1 MSDKRSTAG
10 KIATTRVA
18 EIARRVLPAICD
30 VSVTNV
36 CNATCDFCAY
46 AHDKGVVRDR
56 RWIDRARLAEA
67 LPILHRRGV
76 RYVNFQG
83 GEPLLHPAIDV
94 LVADVRANDMRPA
107 LITNGWLLPEKI
119 ERLASAGLATLLVSL
134 DSHSMAAHEHNRGLR
149 GVGERIRKGVAA
161 ARRQGIT
168 TISVVTV
175 NHLVNYEQLPA
186 LLNDLGFDA
195 VSFSYP
201 RKEPFGSSSLVYGSD
216 SKLVDFTSDQLLAA
230 LDAIKSLKSKFPVMN
245 PTAALDDIKR
255 YVRGEEQLIAC
266 VGGYKYFYL
275 DWNLQIWRCEAWHE
289 PLGSV
294 FDLDRIA
301 DRRDRCTACIQNCY
315 RDTSTL
321 MYAGV
326 AVADAVAEASHGRF
340 RKAASHLFRRSVAQS
355 MRSVVEEA
363 TIIRRLARG
372 GSSSGRAS
380 TNPAQALP
388 LAKADVG

>member
-321 MYAGV
+321 MHAGV

-380 TNPAQALP
+380 TNPTQALP
-388 LAKADVG
+388 LATADVD

>member
-1 MSDKRSTAG
+1 M
-10 KIATTRVA
+10 
-18 EIARRVLPAICD
+18 ARRLVPAICD

-36 CNATCDFCAY
+36 CNATCDFCSF
-46 AHDKGVVRDR
+46 AHDKGIVRDR
-56 RWIDRARLAEA
+56 RWVDRARLAEA

-83 GEPLLHPAIDV
+83 GEPLLHPAIDG
-94 LVADVRANDMRPA
+94 LVADVRASDMRPA

-119 ERLASAGLATLLVSL
+119 EYLAAAGLATLLVSL
-134 DSHSMAAHEHNRGLR
+134 DSHSIIAHEHNRGLR
-149 GVGERIRKGVAA
+149 GLGERIRNGVAA
-161 ARRQGIT
+161 ARRHGIT
-168 TISVVTV
+168 AVSVVTV

-186 LLNDLGFDA
+186 LLKDLGFNA

-201 RKEPFGSSSLVYGSD
+201 RKEPFGSSSLVYGSE
-216 SKLVDFTSDQLLAA
+216 SKLVDFTPDQLLAA

-255 YVRGEEQLIAC
+255 YIRGEEQLIAC
-266 VGGYKYFYL
+266 LGGHKYFYL

-321 MYAGV
+321 MHAGV
-326 AVADAVAEASHGRF
+326 AIADAVVEASAGRF
-340 RKAASHLFRRSVAQS
+340 RNAAAQLFQRSVAQS
-355 MRSVVEEA
+355 LRSVVEEA
-363 TIIRRLARG
+363 GIIRHLARRR
-372 GSSSGRAS
+372 SS
-380 TNPAQALP
+380 PAPARPSARQVRTSH
-388 LAKADVG
+388 KG

>member
-1 MSDKRSTAG
+1 MTDTRPAVG
-10 KIATTRVA
+10 KNGTTRVDG
-18 EIARRVLPAICD
+18 IARRLVPAICD

-56 RWIDRARLAEA
+56 RWVDRARLAEA

-83 GEPLLHPAIDV
+83 GEPLLHPAIDG
-94 LVADVRANDMRPA
+94 LVADVRASDMRPA

-119 ERLASAGLATLLVSL
+119 ERLAAAGLATLLVSL
-134 DSHSMAAHEHNRGLR
+134 DSHSMAAHEQNRGLR

-161 ARRQGIT
+161 AQRHGIT

-175 NHLVNYEQLPA
+175 NHLVDYGQLPA
-186 LLNDLGFDA
+186 LLEDLGFDA

-201 RKEPFGSSSLVYGSD
+201 RKEPFGSSSLVYGSE
-216 SKLVDFTSDQLLAA
+216 SKLVDFTPDQLLAA
-230 LDAIKSLKSKFPVMN
+230 LDAIKALKSKFPVMN
-245 PTAALDDIKR
+245 PTASLDDIKR
-255 YVRGEEQLIAC
+255 YVRGEEQMIAC
-266 VGGYKYFYL
+266 VGGHKYFYL

-321 MYAGV
+321 MHAGV
-326 AVADAVAEASHGRF
+326 AVGDALVEASAGRF
-340 RKAASHLFRRSVAQS
+340 GRAMAHLFQRSVAQS
-355 MRSVVEEA
+355 LRSVVEEA
-363 TIIRRLARG
+363 GIIRQLAR
-372 GSSSGRAS
+372 RAS
-380 TNPAQALP
+380 
-388 LAKADVG
+388 

>member
-1 MSDKRSTAG
+1 
-10 KIATTRVA
+10 
-18 EIARRVLPAICD
+18 
-30 VSVTNV
+30 
-36 CNATCDFCAY
+36 
-46 AHDKGVVRDR
+46 
-56 RWIDRARLAEA
+56 
-67 LPILHRRGV
+67 
-76 RYVNFQG
+76 
-83 GEPLLHPAIDV
+83 
-94 LVADVRANDMRPA
+94 
-107 LITNGWLLPEKI
+107 
-119 ERLASAGLATLLVSL
+119 
-134 DSHSMAAHEHNRGLR
+134 MAAHEHNRGLH

-340 RKAASHLFRRSVAQS
+340 RKAASHLFHRSVAQS
-355 MRSVVEEA
+355 IRSVVEEA

-388 LAKADVG
+388 LAKADVD